1 MKKLVFILIA
11 VLLLIAIPI
20 TVYLVGK
27 QQETRSKAAPA
38 TTLTFIPTV
47 VTKQVGEQFSIS
59 VQMNTGANNVAAA
72 ELHIL
77 FDATVLEALSITSSN
92 FAPKIAAS
100 GVVSPGSASI
110 TVAAENTTTPIN
122 GTGTIA
128 VIQFRGKAP
137 TAIPSLIKFDT
148 TTFVSGLGEVTANVL
163 TTTGISSVTI
173 AGNASSTTAG
183 ISSVLDVS
191 PTAAATATSSL
202 ITPTVSPLVVSPTAA
217 PIATSGADIEST
229 LSIQVE
235 QDTAGIVPTT
245 PLIQGTATP
254 GSTVTIVIHS
264 DPITAVVT
272 ADASGAWSYQQED
285 PLESGDHTITAT
297 AQAPD
302 GATETT
308 SLSFTVSSDSVG
320 GGLEGQDMP
329 TSGNTFPIILSLII
343 GGVFILISG
352 LLRFIPVHQL

>member
-59 VQMNTGANNVAAA
+59 VQMNTGTNNVAAA

-137 TAIPSLIKFDT
+137 TAIPSLIKFDS

-173 AGNASSTTAG
+173 TGNTGSTTPG
-183 ISSVLDVS
+183 IPSVLDVS
-191 PTAAATATSSL
+191 PTTAATTSS
-202 ITPTVSPLVVSPTAA
+202 ITPTVSPLVISPTVA
-217 PIATSGADIEST
+217 PVDPDGTDIEST

-235 QDTAGIVPTT
+235 QDTAGIAPTT

-264 DPITAVVT
+264 DPITTVVT
-272 ADASGAWSYQQED
+272 ADASGTWRYQQED
-285 PLESGDHTITAT
+285 PLESGAHTITAT

-302 GATETT
+302 GTTETT

-329 TSGNTFPIILSLII
+329 TSGNTLPIVLSLII

-352 LLRFIPVHQL
+352 LLHFIPAHQL

>member
-137 TAIPSLIKFDT
+137 TAIPSLIKFDS

-173 AGNASSTTAG
+173 AGNASSTTSG

-191 PTAAATATSSL
+191 PTAAATTSSL
-202 ITPTVSPLVVSPTAA
+202 ITPTVSPLVVSPTIA

-235 QDTAGIVPTT
+235 QDTAGIAPTT

-264 DPITAVVT
+264 DPITTVVT

-297 AQAPD
+297 AEAPD
-302 GATETT
+302 GTTETT

-343 GGVFILISG
+343 GGVFIFISG
-352 LLRFIPVHQL
+352 LLRLIPVHQL